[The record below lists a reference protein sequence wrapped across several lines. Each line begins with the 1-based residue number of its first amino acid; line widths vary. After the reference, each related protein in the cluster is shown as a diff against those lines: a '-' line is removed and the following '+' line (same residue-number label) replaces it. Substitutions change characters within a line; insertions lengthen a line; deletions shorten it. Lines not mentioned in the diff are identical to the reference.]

1 MKQKHSG
8 KSSLFLMEL
17 MIALLIFAVCA
28 CVCAAI
34 IAKAGADITQ
44 SRDMS
49 NAMIIAQN
57 RAELIKGGRDTAGM
71 TEYFDRELSPATQEQ
86 AEYSV
91 VSTVSPSEDGVTE
104 YTVEVYRMADDK
116 LIWEISSAFYGS

>member
-1 MKQKHSG
+1 MKYSG

-34 IAKAGADITQ
+34 IAKAGADITE

-49 NAMIIAQN
+49 NALIIAQN
-57 RAELIKGGRDTAGM
+57 QAELIKGGRDASGVTG
-71 TEYFDRELSPATQEQ
+71 YFDSELLPVSQED

-91 VSTVSPSEDGVTE
+91 VSTVTSSDGVTE
-104 YTVEVYRMADDK
+104 YTVDVFREADNK
-116 LIWEISSAFYGS
+116 LLWEINSAFYA

>member
-1 MKQKHSG
+1 MKYSG

-17 MIALLIFAVCA
+17 MIALLIFAVCV

-34 IAKAGADITQ
+34 FAQAGSDINE

-49 NAMIIAQN
+49 NALIIAQN
-57 RAELIKGGRDTAGM
+57 RAELIKGGLDTTGE
-71 TEYFDRELSPATQEQ
+71 TEYFNSELLPVTQEN

-91 VSTVSPSEDGVTE
+91 VSTVTSDQSGITE
-104 YTVEVYRMADDK
+104 YTVEVFRAADNK
-116 LIWEISSAFYGS
+116 LIWEISSAFYAT

>member
-1 MKQKHSG
+1 MKYSG

-34 IAKAGADITQ
+34 IAKAGADISE

-49 NAMIIAQN
+49 NALIIAQN
-57 RAELIKGGRDTAGM
+57 RAELIKGGKDTESS
-71 TEYFDRELSPATQEQ
+71 TLYFDGQLSPADEDN
-86 AEYSV
+86 AEYSAI
-91 VSTVSPSEDGVTE
+91 STVTPDNNGVTE
-104 YTVEVYRMADDK
+104 YTVEVYRTADNK
-116 LIWEISSAFYGS
+116 LIWEISSAFYAS

>member
-1 MKQKHSG
+1 MKQSG

-34 IAKAGADITQ
+34 IAKAGADITE

-49 NAMIIAQN
+49 NALIMAQN
-57 RAELIKGGRDTAGM
+57 QAELIKNGRDAAGE
-71 TEYFDRELSPATQEQ
+71 TGYFDSELLPVSQEN

-91 VSTVSPSEDGVTE
+91 VSTVTPSEVGVTE
-104 YTVEVYRMADDK
+104 YTVEVFRTADNK
-116 LIWEISSAFYGS
+116 LLWEISSAFYN

>member
-1 MKQKHSG
+1 MKYSG

-34 IAKAGADITQ
+34 VAKAGADINE

-49 NAMIIAQN
+49 NALIMAQN
-57 RAELIKGGRDTAGM
+57 RAELIKGGRETAGS
-71 TEYFDRELSPATQEQ
+71 TEYFDSELFPVSQED

-91 VSTVSPSEDGVTE
+91 VSTVTPSGDGVTE
-104 YTVEVYRMADDK
+104 YTVDVFRAADNK
-116 LIWEISSAFYGS
+116 LIWEISSAFYAS

>member
-1 MKQKHSG
+1 MKYSG

-34 IAKAGADITQ
+34 IAKAGADISE

-49 NAMIIAQN
+49 NALIIAQN
-57 RAELIKGGRDTAGM
+57 RAELIKGGKDTAG
-71 TEYFDRELSPATQEQ
+71 TTSYYDSQLSPAKEDD
-86 AEYSV
+86 AEYSA
-91 VSTVSPSEDGVTE
+91 VSTVTPSDSGVTE
-104 YTVEVYRMADDK
+104 YTVEVYRTIDNK
-116 LIWEISSAFYGS
+116 LIWEISSAFYVS

>member
-1 MKQKHSG
+1 MKYSG

-34 IAKAGADITQ
+34 VAKAGADINE

-49 NAMIIAQN
+49 NALIMAQN
-57 RAELIKGGRDTAGM
+57 RAELIKGGKDTAGE
-71 TEYFDRELSPATQEQ
+71 TEYFDSELFPVAQED

-91 VSTVSPSEDGVTE
+91 VSTVTPSDSGVTE
-104 YTVEVYRMADDK
+104 YTVEVFRTVDNK
-116 LIWEISSAFYGS
+116 LIWEISSAFYA

>member
-1 MKQKHSG
+1 MKHSG

-34 IAKAGADITQ
+34 IAKAGADITE

-49 NAMIIAQN
+49 NALIMAQN
-57 RAELIKGGRDTAGM
+57 QAELIKSGQDTTGE
-71 TEYFDRELSPATQEQ
+71 TGYFDSDLLPVSQEN

-91 VSTVSPSEDGVTE
+91 VSTVTPSDSGVTE
-104 YTVEVYRMADDK
+104 YTVEVFREADNK
-116 LIWEISSAFYGS
+116 LIWEISSAFYAA

>member
-1 MKQKHSG
+1 MKYNG

-17 MIALLIFAVCA
+17 MIALLIFAVCT

-34 IAKAGADITQ
+34 IAKAGADINE

-49 NAMIIAQN
+49 NALIIAQN
-57 RAELIKGGRDTAGM
+57 RAELIKGGKDTAGS
-71 TEYFDRELSPATQEQ
+71 TEYFNSDLFPVAQEY

-91 VSTVSPSEDGVTE
+91 ISTVTSEDGGVTE
-104 YTVEVYRMADDK
+104 YTVEVFRKADNK
-116 LIWEISSAFYGS
+116 LIWEISSAFYAS

>member
-1 MKQKHSG
+1 MKYSG

-17 MIALLIFAVCA
+17 MIALLIFAVCT

-34 IAKAGADITQ
+34 IAKAGADITE

-49 NAMIIAQN
+49 NALIIAQN
-57 RAELIKGGRDTAGM
+57 RAELIKGGMAAEGS
-71 TEYFDRELSPATQEQ
+71 TEYFDSELFPVSQEE

-91 VSTVSPSEDGVTE
+91 VSTVTPDQSGVTE
-104 YTVEVYRMADDK
+104 YTVEVFRAVDNK
-116 LIWEISSAFYGS
+116 LLWEISSAFYAS

>member
-1 MKQKHSG
+1 MKYSG

-34 IAKAGADITQ
+34 VAKAGADITE

-49 NAMIIAQN
+49 NALIIVQN
-57 RAELIKGGRDTAGM
+57 RAELIKSGNDAAGK
-71 TEYFDRELSPATQEQ
+71 TEYFDGELSPADEDN

-91 VSTVSPSEDGVTE
+91 VSTVTPSDDGVTE
-104 YTVEVYRMADDK
+104 YTIEVFRTVDNK
-116 LIWEISSAFYGS
+116 LILDISSAFYA

>member
-1 MKQKHSG
+1 MKYSG

-34 IAKAGADITQ
+34 IAKAGADISE

-49 NAMIIAQN
+49 NALIIAQN
-57 RAELIKGGRDTAGM
+57 RAELIKGGKDTESS
-71 TEYFDRELSPATQEQ
+71 TLYFDDQLSPAEADN
-86 AEYSV
+86 AEYSAI
-91 VSTVSPSEDGVTE
+91 STVAPDNNGVTE
-104 YTVEVYRMADDK
+104 YTVEVYRTADNK
-116 LIWEISSAFYGS
+116 LIWEISSAFYAS

>member
-1 MKQKHSG
+1 MKYSG

-34 IAKAGADITQ
+34 VAKAGSDIVE

-49 NAMIIAQN
+49 NALIMAQN
-57 RAELIKGGRDTAGM
+57 RAELIKSGNDPAGK
-71 TEYFDRELSPATQEQ
+71 TEYFDSGLFPAGEEN

-91 VSTVSPSEDGVTE
+91 VSTVTPSGDGVTE
-104 YTVEVYRMADDK
+104 YTIEVFRAVDNK
-116 LIWEISSAFYGS
+116 LILDISSAFYAS

>member
-1 MKQKHSG
+1 MKSSG

-34 IAKAGADITQ
+34 IAKAGADITE

-49 NAMIIAQN
+49 NALIMAQN
-57 RAELIKGGRDTAGM
+57 QAELIKGGQDTTGK
-71 TEYFDRELSPATQEQ
+71 TVYFDGELLPVSQED

-91 VSTVSPSEDGVTE
+91 VSTVTPSDGVTE
-104 YTVEVYRMADDK
+104 YTVDVFRNADNK
-116 LIWEISSAFYGS
+116 LLWKISSAFYA